1 MVTKPP
7 NSVYFL
13 KIACTFHKV
22 YFTLRVLFNKVYA
35 NDKVYAKKGDFMG
48 RKKIGKEKRVPK
60 TIRIEPS
67 ELELILKK
75 FGTMRK
81 MIDAVVGKIKES
93 K

>member
-1 MVTKPP
+1 
-7 NSVYFL
+7 
-13 KIACTFHKV
+13 
-22 YFTLRVLFNKVYA
+22 
-35 NDKVYAKKGDFMG
+35 MG